1 MLLGQPDDGL
11 KSFEATLAKNE
22 QSLDLQINVLAARLT
37 AGDVDGA

>member
-11 KSFEATLAKNE
+11 KSFEATLSKNE